1 VNEVIEMPRQN
12 AAPVSVQDTLQTART
27 IQTVMQ
33 SVMKENT
40 HYGVIPGCKQPSLYK
55 AGSEALLSTFRI
67 AVEPIVE
74 EFISR
79 DDRGRVREIRYRV
92 KCVGRHIGT
101 GHEVGFGVGE
111 CSTGEDKYAW
121 RRAVCDEEYDA
132 ADEADRRIKWG
143 KWQNKVQQT
152 KQIRVP
158 AADMSNTVLKM
169 AKKRA
174 QIDLTLTALGCSD
187 IFAQDL
193 EDLDEALREQFV
205 DAAPATD
212 PALTAKWVDQ
222 ANAATDA
229 DKLKAIWT
237 NGVREIKA
245 AKDMTAYNAFK
256 TAVEARG
263 KTFKANAQAAQ
274 QASREPGADD
284 DFSEEFARQ
293 IAAEQGAQQ

>member
-1 VNEVIEMPRQN
+1 MNEVIEMPRRET
-12 AAPVSVQDTLQTART
+12 APVSVQDTLQTART

-33 SVMKENT
+33 SVMKENV
-40 HYGVIPGCKQPSLYK
+40 HYGIIPGCKQPSLYK

-74 EFISR
+74 EFTSR
-79 DDRGRVREIRYRV
+79 DERGRVREIRYRV

-101 GHEVGFGVGE
+101 NYEVGYGVGE

-132 ADEADRRIKWG
+132 ADETDRRIKWG

-152 KQIRVP
+152 KQIRVSP
-158 AADMSNTVLKM
+158 ADMSNTVLKM

-193 EDLDEALREQFV
+193 EDLDETIREQFA
-205 DAAPATD
+205 DAGPATD
-212 PALTAKWVDQ
+212 PALTQKWVDA
-222 ANAATDA
+222 ANTTKDA
-229 DKLKAIWT
+229 DSLKAVWT
-237 NGVREIKA
+237 SGVREIKA
-245 AKDMTAYNAFK
+245 AKDMTAYNTFK
-256 TAVEARG
+256 ATVEAKG
-263 KTFKANAQAAQ
+263 KTFAA
-274 QASREPGADD
+274 AKPAAREPGADD
-284 DFSEEFARQ
+284 DFSEDFARQ
-293 IAAEQGAQQ
+293 IAAEQGEQK

>member
-1 VNEVIEMPRQN
+1 MNEVIEMPRRES
-12 AAPVSVQDTLQTART
+12 APISVQDTLQTART

-33 SVMKENT
+33 SVMKENV
-40 HYGVIPGCKQPSLYK
+40 HYGIIPGCKQPSLYK

-74 EFISR
+74 EFTSR

-101 GHEVGFGVGE
+101 NYEVGYGVGE

-121 RRAVCDEEYDA
+121 RRAVCDEEYEA
-132 ADEADRRIKWG
+132 ADETDRRIKWG

-152 KQIRVP
+152 KQIRVSP
-158 AADMSNTVLKM
+158 ADMSNTVLKM

-193 EDLDEALREQFV
+193 EDLDETIREQFA
-205 DAAPATD
+205 DAGPATD
-212 PALTAKWVDQ
+212 PALTQKWVDA
-222 ANAATDA
+222 ANAAVDA
-229 DKLKAIWT
+229 DKLKAVWT

-245 AKDMTAYNAFK
+245 AKDMTAYNTFK
-256 TAVEARG
+256 ATVEAKG
-263 KTFKANAQAAQ
+263 KTFVVARAAVQ
-274 QASREPGADD
+274 REPGDD
-284 DFSEEFARQ
+284 DFSDEFARQ
-293 IAAEQGAQQ
+293 IAAEQGDQK

>member
-1 VNEVIEMPRQN
+1 
-12 AAPVSVQDTLQTART
+12 
-27 IQTVMQ
+27 
-33 SVMKENT
+33 
-40 HYGVIPGCKQPSLYK
+40 
-55 AGSEALLSTFRI
+55 
-67 AVEPIVE
+67 
-74 EFISR
+74 
-79 DDRGRVREIRYRV
+79 V

>member
-1 VNEVIEMPRQN
+1 MNEVIEMTRRE
-12 AAPVSVQDTLQTART
+12 AAPISVQDTLQTART

-33 SVMKENT
+33 SVMKENV

-67 AVEPIVE
+67 AVEPVVE
-74 EFISR
+74 EFVSR
-79 DDRGRVREIRYRV
+79 DERGRVREIRYRV

-101 GHEVGFGVGE
+101 NYEVGYGVGE

-152 KQIRVP
+152 KQIRVSP
-158 AADMSNTVLKM
+158 ADMSNTVLKM

-193 EDLDEALREQFV
+193 EDLDETLREQF
-205 DAAPATD
+205 AEAGPATD
-212 PALTAKWVDQ
+212 PALTQKWVDA

-229 DKLKAIWT
+229 DKLKIVWT

-256 TAVEARG
+256 ATVEAKG
-263 KTFKANAQAAQ
+263 KTFTAAKP
-274 QASREPGADD
+274 AAREPGED
-284 DFSEEFARQ
+284 DFSDEFARQ